1 MFYISSLVG
10 WTIFCLLVTFS
21 FWKIIFKLL
30 LSFLSEELSSFQ
42 FSIQNLFWDTWSNRR
57 PQAKSWRKLY
67 KILSLGIKSGGLT
80 DRSPFCADQH
90 YWVKRINKNINIP
103 FLTFKNI
110 RVKGMASRCW
120 AGLGEVVWELML
132 KGFCQLTKENAW
144 NRLIRLDHPH
154 CIHSYTC
161 L

>member
-42 FSIQNLFWDTWSNRR
+42 FLIQNLFWDTWSNRR

-80 DRSPFCADQH
+80 DQLYHFFFANSISTPDD
-90 YWVKRINKNINIP
+90 K
-103 FLTFKNI
+103 
-110 RVKGMASRCW
+110 
-120 AGLGEVVWELML
+120 LGFEKKLEIKFML
-132 KGFCQLTKENAW
+132 KMKVHEHET
-144 NRLIRLDHPH
+144 
-154 CIHSYTC
+154 CIYFTMAHKTQDNHINPK
-161 L
+161 